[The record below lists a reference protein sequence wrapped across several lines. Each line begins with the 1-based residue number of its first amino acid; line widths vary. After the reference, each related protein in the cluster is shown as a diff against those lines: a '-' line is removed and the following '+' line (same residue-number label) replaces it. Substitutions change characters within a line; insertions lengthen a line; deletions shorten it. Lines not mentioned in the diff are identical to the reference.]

1 MEKSRSLSHSIPHVL
16 DEARHPLAKACDQCH
31 RCKVACDGGRPTC
44 QRCAMNESACT
55 YSTGKPIGKPKG
67 SKNRNKLEA
76 QKPGSNQADST
87 LNHKRQRSS
96 ISQPSSIH
104 PNSEVTDFGGEQE
117 LSSGTL
123 ISSAH
128 PLEQLETQA
137 GHTVPVYSVATPEF
151 LKFHLSSVNHA
162 GDEFN
167 LTFENDIE
175 DWNNTMVDDNQQKAA
190 PNTYLPTVDQSS
202 FSPDVLTLVGK
213 MHDSN
218 EMANTKA
225 PIEIPRNANQS
236 GCESMWTSESL
247 AIIPKLQQYS
257 TGRINL
263 SIDEVLRLARHGTS
277 LVSDH
282 FDGPHHATT
291 NPLQTCSQPYLLT
304 CILIIMQVA
313 ACYTFLRRSLEDPEN
328 QNHFPVSIG
337 GLDIEEDE
345 IRRRVVNTIL
355 DGEVRKTAILGT
367 KLGTLAVNTPSLEP
381 LLSFVRQELDRALE

>member
-1 MEKSRSLSHSIPHVL
+1 
-16 DEARHPLAKACDQCH
+16 
-31 RCKVACDGGRPTC
+31 
-44 QRCAMNESACT
+44 MNESACT

-87 LNHKRQRSS
+87 LVRQPPTNRSPLKRRTAAGASPGTHQLGNHKRQRSS

-263 SIDEVLRLARHGTS
+263 SIDEVLRLARHG
-277 LVSDH
+277 H
-282 FDGPHHATT
+282 WK
-291 NPLQTCSQPYLLT
+291 
-304 CILIIMQVA
+304 
-313 ACYTFLRRSLEDPEN
+313 
-328 QNHFPVSIG
+328 
-337 GLDIEEDE
+337 
-345 IRRRVVNTIL
+345 IRRI
-355 DGEVRKTAILGT
+355 KTTSRCQSVGWI
-367 KLGTLAVNTPSLEP
+367 
-381 LLSFVRQELDRALE
+381 